1 MLPTALRQEHLL
13 FWHLLYDFKQIKF
26 YLFKSNIAPLH
37 PSMFGPIIVS
47 SV

>member
-1 MLPTALRQEHLL
+1 MLPTALRQE
-13 FWHLLYDFKQIKF
+13 HLLYDFKQIKF

-47 SV
+47 SVS